1 MAKISNL
8 EAALAYLERGWHP
21 FPVGTFRKEK
31 KDRKPLISWKPYQT
45 KAPTEQEVRE
55 WWTKWPEAGIGL
67 ATGSISNLVV
77 VDLDARSGA
86 DMDLSKWPETY
97 TVSSPGGAHLYFT
110 HPGKPVKN
118 SAGKL
123 GPGIDVRGD
132 GGFIIAPPTIRGD
145 GGEYVTAYDAVL
157 APYPGKQTDYDFD
170 VDQMVLSEVP
180 TWFDELLEKG
190 APEGQRN
197 ESLVRLSGSMA
208 ARSVPEQRALAELL
222 DWAGRCTPALDRTD
236 VIDVVRRIYVA
247 ERQKRAVKKL
257 DDSKK
262 KFIDLMPLPAF
273 VAEFGGYKV
282 DWIVENWIPAA
293 SIGFMVSPPECYKS
307 WLSGDIAVGVATGKP
322 LLGSYPVTRTGPVI
336 VIQQEDHFGQTAN
349 RYTVQSGEALT
360 TDDSG
365 AERLYIQVGRDFH
378 FGNPKA
384 VAELREVIEE
394 IRPVLVVIDPL
405 YAVVDCG
412 DHMVRA
418 PQQMKCLKHLRDEFG
433 VCFLLVHH
441 AGKSKEINFDR
452 ERSLGS
458 QLLNAFVEFGVQAAK
473 LDETTTLAKR
483 HFKMASPPEPTKIQ
497 WVINTVQETP
507 VYAPSTTDLSFEAFE
522 ALVTN
527 ANNKKAKGGDAGPVE
542 FERDEERADTVLALL
557 QQGKATAGQLAKKC
571 KYNPDEIKQELSMLA
586 VDGYIKHAGKGVYV
600 VV

>member
-1 MAKISNL
+1 MSKISNL
-8 EAALAYLERGWHP
+8 DAALDYLARGWHP
-21 FPVGTFRKEK
+21 FPVATFRADK
-31 KDRKPLISWKPYQT
+31 KKRNPLIKWKPYQT
-45 KAPTEQEVRE
+45 KKPTEEEVRE
-55 WWTKWPEAGIGL
+55 WWAEWPDAGIGL
-67 ATGSISNLVV
+67 ATGSIPNLVV
-77 VDLDARSGA
+77 VDLDERSGA
-86 DMDLSKWPETY
+86 DMDLTRWPETY
-97 TVSSPGGAHLYFT
+97 TVRSPGGAHLYFT

-132 GGFIIAPPTIRGD
+132 GGFIIAPPTVRGD
-145 GGEYVTAYDAVL
+145 GGSYLTAYDAPL
-157 APYPGKQTDYDFD
+157 AKYPGKPSSDDFN
-170 VDQMVLSEVP
+170 VDDIVLTAVP
-180 TWFDELLEKG
+180 SWFDELIEKG

-197 ESLVRLSGSMA
+197 DSLVKLAGSMA
-208 ARSVPEQRALAELL
+208 ARSVPRERALAELMEWG
-222 DWAGRCTPALDRTD
+222 DRCAPPMERTD
-236 VIDVVRRIYVA
+236 VIDVVRRIYLA

-257 DDSKK
+257 DENRK
-262 KFIDLMPLPAF
+262 KFIDLMPLPDF
-273 VAEFGGYKV
+273 VKEYGGYKV

-307 WLSGDIAVGVATGKP
+307 WLSGDIAVGVAVGKP
-322 LLGSYPVTRTGPVI
+322 LLGNYPVTRTGPVI

-349 RYTVQSGEALT
+349 RYTVQSGEALGT
-360 TDDSG
+360 EDSG

-384 VAELREVIEE
+384 VKELREVIEE

-458 QLLNAFVEFGVQAAK
+458 QLLNAFVEFGVQVAK

-497 WVINTVQETP
+497 WVINTVAETP
-507 VYAPSTTDLSFEAFE
+507 VYAPATVDLSFDQFE
-522 ALVTN
+522 QIVAQ
-527 ANNKKAKGGDAGPVE
+527 ANSKKSAGPE
-542 FERDEERADTVLALL
+542 AAKLTIERDTEMTDMILHLLA
-557 QQGKATAGQLAKKC
+557 QAKATAGQLAKKC
-571 KYNPDEIKQELSMLA
+571 DYTAEQIKRELSELA
-586 VDGYIKHAGKGVYV
+586 NEGYVKHTGKGVYALK
-600 VV
+600 